1 MKYFYNQKSKTS
13 LRLRQFLTSGFT
25 LLETLVAISILTLS
39 IAGAFTS
46 AQSGLSSAI
55 LARDQIIAFQ
65 LGQEAVE
72 LVRNIRD
79 NNTYL
84 GNNWLIGLQSCINTD
99 CFADVTNPSVPLG
112 VCTGGCKVFKD
123 GNGFYVQGGGGNPTG
138 FTRIVR
144 IEPIDL
150 DQEVKVIVEMSWSK
164 GLINRT
170 FEINEHM
177 FNWQNGL

>member
-1 MKYFYNQKSKTS
+1 MFMEYFSSKKSKINFKS
-13 LRLRQFLTSGFT
+13 RQVRGFT

-84 GNNWLIGLQSCINTD
+84 GNNWLEGLQSCINTD
-99 CFADVTNPSVPLG
+99 CFANVTNLSSPLG
-112 VCTGGCKVFKD
+112 VCTSGCKVYKD
-123 GNGFYVQGGGGNPTG
+123 NDGFYVQGGGGNPTG

-144 IEPIDL
+144 IEPVDL
-150 DQEVKVIVEMSWSK
+150 AKEVRVVVEMSWSK
-164 GLINRT
+164 GLVNRT
-170 FEINEHM
+170 FEINEYM
-177 FNWQNGL
+177 FNWQLGL